1 MTGAVLAG
9 GKSRRMGFNKALI
22 KINNETIIERSLA
35 LFKGVFDDTFIVANG
50 LLGYESLNTLAVSDI
65 FKGAGS
71 LGGIYTALFH
81 STTDHTFVAACD
93 MPYMNKQVIKRILD
107 SYREAE
113 AIVPFINEKFH
124 PLHAVYHRRCM
135 KPIEA
140 MIKDGNLRIND
151 LLNKIHVKKLV
162 EADFHGLPVG
172 LSVENINTK
181 EELEKLK
188 LSL

>member
-1 MTGAVLAG
+1 MTGALLAG

-22 KINNETIIERSLA
+22 KINNETIIERSLT
-35 LFKGVFDDTFIVANG
+35 LFKGIFDDTFIVAND
-50 LLGYESLNTLAVSDI
+50 LLDYESLNTLVVSDI

-81 STTDHTFVAACD
+81 SASDHTFVAACD

-107 SYREAE
+107 SSREAE
-113 AIVPFINEKFH
+113 AIVPFINDRFH

-140 MIKDGNLRIND
+140 MIKDGNLRIHD
-151 LLNKIHVKKLV
+151 LLTKVHVKKLV
-162 EADFHGLPVG
+162 EADFGSLPVRD
-172 LSVENINTK
+172 SVENINTK

-188 LSL
+188 LSI